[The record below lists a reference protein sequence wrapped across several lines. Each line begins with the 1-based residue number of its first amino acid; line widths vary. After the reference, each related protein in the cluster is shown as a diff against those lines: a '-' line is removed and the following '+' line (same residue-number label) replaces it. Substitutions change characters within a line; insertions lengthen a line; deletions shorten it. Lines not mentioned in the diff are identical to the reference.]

1 MECLIGVKARWV
13 REGEEITFITY
24 GLAVQWCEEVAE
36 ELGVDATILDLRT
49 LLPWDKEAVKD
60 AVAKSGKVMVVHEDT
75 LEGGI
80 GGEIAAWI
88 GEHCFTN
95 LDAPV
100 MRVGSLETPIPF
112 NADLEVNFMGRS
124 RLYTKV
130 KELMEW

>member
-1 MECLIGVKARWV
+1 
-13 REGEEITFITY
+13 
-24 GLAVQWCEEVAE
+24 
-36 ELGVDATILDLRT
+36 
-49 LLPWDKEAVKD
+49 
-60 AVAKSGKVMVVHEDT
+60 MVVHEDT

-100 MRVGSLETPIPF
+100 MRVGSLDTPIPF